1 MPSTATNY
9 VSVEP
14 DGDSVAAHFG
24 LHALGALADRLELGS
39 LLSSRIAPRGE
50 RLPFHDR
57 GMVLTQMALV
67 LAGGGE
73 SCADIEH
80 LRVLQEMFGSVPSKW
95 SGVIFNEY
103 EVLIVGSYLEQPR
116 DTRNHPVRT

>member
-1 MPSTATNY
+1 MHDTATNY
-9 VSVEP
+9 VSVVS
-14 DGDSVAAHFG
+14 GGGVAARVG

-57 GMVLTQMALV
+57 GKVLTQMAQV

-73 SCADIEH
+73 RCADIEH
-80 LRVLQEMFGSVPSKW
+80 LRVQEELSGSVPSNTT
-95 SGVIFNEY
+95 VFRPFHEY
-103 EVLIVGSYLEQPR
+103 GA
-116 DTRNHPVRT
+116 